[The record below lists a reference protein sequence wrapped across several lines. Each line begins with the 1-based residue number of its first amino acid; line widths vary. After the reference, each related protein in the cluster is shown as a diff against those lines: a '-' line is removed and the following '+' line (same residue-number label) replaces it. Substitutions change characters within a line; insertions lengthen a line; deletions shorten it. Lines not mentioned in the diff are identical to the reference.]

1 MMELTRLL
9 SDSRPDSRKK
19 RGRVCSTAVMAA
31 ALVLIGLLAV
41 PALILVSLISGV
53 AALADRM
60 IGWLERCGME
70 DIDYLHD
77 ESVCAIMQTDKIAF
91 GGSHD

>member
-53 AALADRM
+53 AALADRI
-60 IGWLERCGME
+60 IGRLDRR
-70 DIDYLHD
+70 
-77 ESVCAIMQTDKIAF
+77 
-91 GGSHD
+91 

>member
-9 SDSRPDSRKK
+9 SDSRPDCRKK
-19 RGRVCSTAVMAA
+19 RGRVCPTAVMAA

-60 IGWLERCGME
+60 IGWLDRR
-70 DIDYLHD
+70 
-77 ESVCAIMQTDKIAF
+77 
-91 GGSHD
+91 